1 MDMVVPHSKRIRPAC
16 VVLPRLLPPE
26 PPSNPGGPPPGKH
39 SCKCAAAG
47 CRLCALDQVSTSTA
61 LSSTGIH
68 GCAQNERSMTPCE
81 KSKSGSEQGA
91 AAQRA
96 AVALEMPPQCR
107 CAAAGLLAVV
117 RDDIDHS
124 LPSTICRMV
133 TRISLAVLAG
143 VGLRRAAP
151 AAIQQDA
158 CRRHARGRWHG
169 LLADDASERPWATG
183 LGMVSKRR
191 YRMSIGSMPES
202 GEISSLRHRARPS
215 TRRGAL
221 RRSSRSPP
229 QVARS
234 SPAAVVATR
243 SAGPSRAAP
252 YGSPK
257 CSRESPRSSSPGP
270 AKNLVFGFSKLPLG
284 EIRQFEIVEEQVDK
298 FIAAQNEPDASSL
311 SPSPGSVG
319 LPRPSPPERG
329 STSPSTNFLLPERM
343 PVVPSNGTKGLPPG
357 TDIGVLHQEGSAA
370 GAAGIIVRVRPFPRL
385 HVSAASP
392 QRTGSFAV

>member
-1 MDMVVPHSKRIRPAC
+1 MLTSPLPWIWWCGTQSVSVQPALC
-16 VVLPRLLPPE
+16 CRGSCLR
-26 PPSNPGGPPPGKH
+26 SHHQSCGPPPGKH

-47 CRLCALDQVSTSTA
+47 CRLCAQDQVSTSTA

-191 YRMSIGSMPES
+191 YRMSIGSMS
-202 GEISSLRHRARPS
+202 GIRRNFVFKASSSAINS
-215 TRRGAL
+215 TRR
-221 RRSSRSPP
+221 
-229 QVARS
+229 
-234 SPAAVVATR
+234 
-243 SAGPSRAAP
+243 
-252 YGSPK
+252 
-257 CSRESPRSSSPGP
+257 
-270 AKNLVFGFSKLPLG
+270 
-284 EIRQFEIVEEQVDK
+284 
-298 FIAAQNEPDASSL
+298 ASSQFAISASSCAIVSGRGRRNAIRRAIASCTVRL
-311 SPSPGSVG
+311 TEMFAGE
-319 LPRPSPPERG
+319 PE
-329 STSPSTNFLLPERM
+329 
-343 PVVPSNGTKGLPPG
+343 VK
-357 TDIGVLHQEGSAA
+357 
-370 GAAGIIVRVRPFPRL
+370 
-385 HVSAASP
+385 
-392 QRTGSFAV
+392 

>member
-1 MDMVVPHSKRIRPAC
+1 
-16 VVLPRLLPPE
+16 
-26 PPSNPGGPPPGKH
+26 
-39 SCKCAAAG
+39 
-47 CRLCALDQVSTSTA
+47 
-61 LSSTGIH
+61 
-68 GCAQNERSMTPCE
+68 MTPCE

-133 TRISLAVLAG
+133 TRISPPSSPAWGCGA
-143 VGLRRAAP
+143 RPQPRSSRMPAADTRAAGGTASWLTMP
-151 AAIQQDA
+151 ASVPGLPAWAWFQSGGTG
-158 CRRHARGRWHG
+158 CRS
-169 LLADDASERPWATG
+169 DQCT
-183 LGMVSKRR
+183 
-191 YRMSIGSMPES
+191 ES

-257 CSRESPRSSSPGP
+257 CSRESPRSSSRPGEEP
-270 AKNLVFGFSKLPLG
+270 RFRLQQASAWRDQA
-284 EIRQFEIVEEQVDK
+284 IRDRRGTGRQIH
-298 FIAAQNEPDASSL
+298 
-311 SPSPGSVG
+311 
-319 LPRPSPPERG
+319 RG
-329 STSPSTNFLLPERM
+329 SERTGRIFA
-343 PVVPSNGTKGLPPG
+343 VAVTRLGRS
-357 TDIGVLHQEGSAA
+357 SAA
-370 GAAGIIVRVRPFPRL
+370 FSSRTRQYVTFDELLVAGKD
-385 HVSAASP
+385 AG
-392 QRTGSFAV
+392 GSI